1 MGKVIQKIPRGRGVL
16 EEDVPLEVRKAAGY
30 GDGNE
35 YIWQIPSAGGEWK
48 GMYTEGFEEEFGG
61 YGKRWLGRK
70 GGQLIKAIWL

>member
-35 YIWQIPSAGGEWK
+35 YI
-48 GMYTEGFEEEFGG
+48 
-61 YGKRWLGRK
+61 
-70 GGQLIKAIWL
+70 